1 MEEEERKK
9 SKRIRARK
17 REKSKKLDNRLEIS
31 ELKASRMTEGMSE
44 KKKKEKIIMTIQL
57 KFQ

>member
-44 KKKKEKIIMTIQL
+44 KKKKEKIMTNQ
-57 KFQ
+57 